1 MPKKIDDYL
10 KNNGITQCS
19 TTSIDTLFCTE
30 SYQCTSTSQVLL
42 PAPPPPP
49 QSPFPTARSLTR
61 SSAGTLLAHRP
72 CSSVEQE
79 SPYCTVLYVVLH
91 VYPAVEGTIN
101 NVSRKWYL
109 IYFPPPTCLMRGN
122 GWSEYLSV
130 QQG

>member
-10 KNNGITQCS
+10 KNNGITQYS
-19 TTSIDTLFCTE
+19 TTGIDTLFCTL
-30 SYQCTSTSQVLL
+30 SYQCTSQVLL
-42 PAPPPPP
+42 PAPL
-49 QSPFPTARSLTR
+49 PFPTTRSLTR

-72 CSSVEQE
+72 RSSVEQE

-91 VYPAVEGTIN
+91 VYLAVEGTIN

-122 GWSEYLSV
+122 SWSDYLSV
-130 QQG
+130 QQS